1 MAARSRGKAAKLE
14 VLDEKDFAALEKEEE
29 SSAEDLHELIKRE
42 KNEFISM
49 DDYLKRR
56 GVK

>member
-14 VLDEKDFAALEKEEE
+14 ALDEKDFAAFEEEEE
-29 SSAEDLHELIKRE
+29 SSAEDLRELIKRE
-42 KNEFISM
+42 KSTFISM